1 MKNQALARHS
11 HAPPP
16 LSVSLDLSSLYF
28 FQSLSL
34 SIAEME
40 EKNEGKERLKFLC
53 KTKFSIV
60 WRLGKIYKAEK
71 YSFIHSSV
79 VICVFCGELMSPFSK

>member
-40 EKNEGKERLKFLC
+40 EKK
-53 KTKFSIV
+53 
-60 WRLGKIYKAEK
+60 
-71 YSFIHSSV
+71 
-79 VICVFCGELMSPFSK
+79 